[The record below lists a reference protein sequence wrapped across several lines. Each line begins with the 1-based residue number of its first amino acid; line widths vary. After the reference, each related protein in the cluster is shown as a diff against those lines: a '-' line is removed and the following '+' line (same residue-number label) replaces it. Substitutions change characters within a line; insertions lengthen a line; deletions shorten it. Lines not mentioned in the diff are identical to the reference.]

1 MLEDFSLKIINALLS
16 LILPLLPSSIQEN
29 LESLT
34 LRRDFREIANVA
46 NPQQVI
52 WRDDNRILFVLENE
66 LLEYN
71 ILENRET
78 KVGERQPNQ
87 FVGIG
92 ENGETIFCD
101 IAHYMISSPDE
112 FSTKFTVRIPGKG
125 EKELYFFETIRPL
138 KINEER
144 IIAVTALDFL
154 EKNYYSIDIKSGNK
168 KKIPPPKKVKRRVL
182 VPEGIQF
189 KKAYIRNEDRYVVE
203 DIFGNV
209 YLFIQKALP

>member
-1 MLEDFSLKIINALLS
+1 MLEDFSLKIIETLLS

-34 LRRDFREIANVA
+34 LRRDFREIANVT

-78 KVGERQPNQ
+78 KVGERKPNQ

-92 ENGETIFCD
+92 ENGEIIFCD
-101 IAHYMISSPDE
+101 I
-112 FSTKFTVRIPGKG
+112 
-125 EKELYFFETIRPL
+125 
-138 KINEER
+138 
-144 IIAVTALDFL
+144 
-154 EKNYYSIDIKSGNK
+154 
-168 KKIPPPKKVKRRVL
+168 
-182 VPEGIQF
+182 
-189 KKAYIRNEDRYVVE
+189 
-203 DIFGNV
+203 
-209 YLFIQKALP
+209 